1 RLGNAGRDERAG
13 RWRGHSLCPAADG
26 ASSAGEGVWV
36 ITRPLPRPTLPSRC
50 PASRGASSWS
60 SCSTRHEILRRLLAG
75 GGTMGASAVTNHLI
89 ELDQHRGED
98 AQKATKT
105 RRRLH
110 EVQCDQAALKECQAE
125 FERYL
130 IVVPA
135 TTWPEAAARARYL
148 IQLLA
153 DAADAQ
159 DTRRH
164 ELMASVLGDLE
175 RLSG

>member
-1 RLGNAGRDERAG
+1 
-13 RWRGHSLCPAADG
+13 
-26 ASSAGEGVWV
+26 
-36 ITRPLPRPTLPSRC
+36 
-50 PASRGASSWS
+50 
-60 SCSTRHEILRRLLAG
+60 
-75 GGTMGASAVTNHLI
+75 MGASAVTNHLI

-135 TTWPEAAARARYL
+135 TTWPEAAARRGTSFNCSPTPPTL
-148 IQLLA
+148 R
-153 DAADAQ
+153 
-159 DTRRH
+159 TR
-164 ELMASVLGDLE
+164 AVTN
-175 RLSG
+175 